1 MLPLVLHPMYHV
13 HPALTTGIVGGILG
27 LVLSFLV
34 PAILPKTSHFV
45 KPLRDL
51 FVIQRKHLWLSALVT
66 LYVVWL
72 SVIIA
77 KRIVWWPFGS

>member
-1 MLPLVLHPMYHV
+1 MYHV